1 MAQSTTQKTLKL
13 AHIVG
18 TIGFCAALLALLLLH
33 ASLPDPAQLEQF
45 ASIRLAMGNVAKWLL
60 LPSTGLVV
68 VSGLIA
74 MAVNDVYKNAGWVWV
89 KLATG
94 VLILEGTLVYVQAP
108 MERAANN
115 AQSALEGDFD
125 LSSLGT
131 VLNSEWNSIWVIL
144 AVAVVNVVLG
154 VFRPRIIRQAKNSTD
169 SVPLDG

>member
-1 MAQSTTQKTLKL
+1 MAQSTQQKTLKFL
-13 AHIVG
+13 HIAG

-74 MAVNDVYKNAGWVWV
+74 MALNDAYKNAGWVWV

-115 AQSALEGDFD
+115 AQSALAGDFD
-125 LSSLGT
+125 PGSLGS
-131 VLNSEWNSIWVIL
+131 VLNAEWNSIWVIL
-144 AVAVVNVVLG
+144 GVAVVNIILG
-154 VFRPRIIRQAKNSTD
+154 VYRPRILRRSQTQAGED
-169 SVPLDG
+169 D